1 MDRYKLVP
9 TTKALLTTGK
19 GHKQKKE
26 GRGRDKKC
34 RACITG
40 SQYRRDRE
48 INEMF

>member
-19 GHKQKKE
+19 GHKQEKE